1 MSTPEQAVSELD
13 RRVSDTVDFFGHPC
27 LVLAEHVAQAAR
39 DLRNTVW
46 RPIEDHGGQWDTSFR
61 LRHWNPESYTER
73 FIDTVDCPEVGLP
86 VAMTELGRPSDY
98 NKVKTP
104 VTGIQ
109 LVAPLHVREFV
120 GKQLLRKP
128 QRLSILELDR
138 ERPMW
143 LTARARHIAYPIL
156 HISQRPTHEE
166 NMDLQPLDAP
176 RAPCAFVSEASS
188 MLGEVGE
195 PVLYDDDI
203 KDPKRKEQLSMF
215 YQMLKNKLR
224 EIQAHEKTD
233 RSSRLKY
240 EDMKEMGEWWL
251 NDEELAQT
259 GAAEKFEQIFGP
271 VNDETERVISAVKGM
286 AGTRDSIR
294 SVRSTTVQQGVKY
307 PARLTLAVS
316 TIPDGLLATTT
327 LELTAASGMGPMP
340 LIPPLRVYPHSREPL
355 RFDDVKDEEAPRMRG
370 LFVELLDKL
379 QPSSAPGE

>member
-1 MSTPEQAVSELD
+1 
-13 RRVSDTVDFFGHPC
+13 
-27 LVLAEHVAQAAR
+27 
-39 DLRNTVW
+39 
-46 RPIEDHGGQWDTSFR
+46 
-61 LRHWNPESYTER
+61 
-73 FIDTVDCPEVGLP
+73 
-86 VAMTELGRPSDY
+86 
-98 NKVKTP
+98 
-104 VTGIQ
+104 
-109 LVAPLHVREFV
+109 
-120 GKQLLRKP
+120 
-128 QRLSILELDR
+128 
-138 ERPMW
+138 
-143 LTARARHIAYPIL
+143 
-156 HISQRPTHEE
+156 
-166 NMDLQPLDAP
+166 
-176 RAPCAFVSEASS
+176 

-340 LIPPLRVYPHSREPL
+340 LIPPASCI
-355 RFDDVKDEEAPRMRG
+355 
-370 LFVELLDKL
+370 
-379 QPSSAPGE
+379 SSQQRTAAV